1 MMKEL
6 ITRSEENKTAVK
18 KFHCIDKRC
27 KFPFTDKEKH
37 QKLHGQ
43 EHKNTA
49 NFIECRKPQ
58 GKTCKGCEID
68 RT

>member
-27 KFPFTDKEKH
+27 KFPFKDKTLH
-37 QKLHGQ
+37 QQRHGK
-43 EHKNTA
+43 EHMSLEF
-49 NFIECRKPQ
+49 FIECQ

>member
-37 QKLHGQ
+37 QKLHG
-43 EHKNTA
+43 KA
-49 NFIECRKPQ
+49 
-58 GKTCKGCEID
+58 
-68 RT
+68 